1 MSNRTAIP
9 AQPGVRILQF
19 QLGGGQLDRLP
30 IIGWVVGLDCGRP
43 ANPITV
49 RGTENVWDIRSAVMS
64 PDGSLSIVLRTR
76 SFTRASRIGSL
87 VCSKRRQHEENE
99 R

>member
-9 AQPGVRILQF
+9 AQPGFVLLQF
-19 QLGGGQLDRLP
+19 QLGGDQLDRLP
-30 IIGWVVGLDCGRP
+30 IIGWVVGLDCGLP

-64 PDGSLSIVLRTR
+64 PDGFVVDCI
-76 SFTRASRIGSL
+76 
-87 VCSKRRQHEENE
+87 ENE
-99 R
+99 TVHGSIEDWLVSVRRGVKVEAAE